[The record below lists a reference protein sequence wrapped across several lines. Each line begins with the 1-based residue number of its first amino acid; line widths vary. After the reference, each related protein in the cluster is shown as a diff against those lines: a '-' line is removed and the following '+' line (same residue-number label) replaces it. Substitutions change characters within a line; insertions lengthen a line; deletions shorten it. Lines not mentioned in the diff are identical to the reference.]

1 MAKRPKTI
9 QCPECGGTAALDTR
23 RDMVEYK
30 GHKAPVR
37 VAGHWCQKCGEAVFE
52 GDALEKRERAFLE
65 LRAKVEGVLSPR
77 HVATIRERL
86 KLSQRR
92 AGELLGG
99 GPRAFQKYESGGQQ
113 VSVPMANLLRL
124 LEKDPRRLGEI
135 SQGTAASRKAR
146 PGASAGAIQ
155 GGRVVARRTTTARLQ
170 SSRRRGR

>member
-1 MAKRPKTI
+1 MAKRQKSI
-9 QCPECGGTAALDTR
+9 RCPECGGPAVFETR
-23 RDMVEYK
+23 TDSVEYK
-30 GHKAPVR
+30 GRKAPVR
-37 VAGHWCQKCGEAVFE
+37 ISGHWCRSCGEAVLE
-52 GDALEKRERAFLE
+52 GDALAKREQAFLD

-77 HVATIRERL
+77 QVAHIRERL

-135 SQGTAASRKAR
+135 IKDKTGSVSTPARSSARVAR
-146 PGASAGAIQ
+146 P
-155 GGRVVARRTTTARLQ
+155 RRTVQRP
-170 SSRRRGR
+170 

>member
-1 MAKRPKTI
+1 MTKRRNRI
-9 QCPECGGTAALDTR
+9 RCPECGGPAVFETRTDT
-23 RDMVEYK
+23 VEYK
-30 GHKAPVR
+30 GRKASVKIP
-37 VAGHWCQKCGEAVFE
+37 GHWCEKCGEAVLE

-77 HVATIRERL
+77 RVALIRERL

-124 LEKDPRRLGEI
+124 LDRDPRRLAELVRR
-135 SQGTAASRKAR
+135 TADRLSAR
-146 PGASAGAIQ
+146 PRASARI
-155 GGRVVARRTTTARLQ
+155 V
-170 SSRRRGR
+170 RGDR